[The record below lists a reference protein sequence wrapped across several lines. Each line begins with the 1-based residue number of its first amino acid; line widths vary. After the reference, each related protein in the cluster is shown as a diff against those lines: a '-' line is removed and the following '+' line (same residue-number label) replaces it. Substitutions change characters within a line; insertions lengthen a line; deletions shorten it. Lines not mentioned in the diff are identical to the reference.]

1 MNQVL
6 TQVAAWLLMIPL
18 AAASLSADPEDG
30 GLAMR
35 HYQWVT
41 EIRDGQWPRWQDEQA
56 SPEVLESVLAQLAMA
71 LEHLSRPDVEEL
83 ALGNSY
89 LHYRAYNIRRDM
101 LQIEARLGRP
111 EQVVEQLRHLRHFDV
126 FAGSHAL
133 LRESLPDSVLDHPD
147 VQQELAA
154 WQVLDRVAS
163 AEALATPYAEDLPAH
178 EKVAGLSRIWA
189 MAREY
194 FVHFDAAPELDWD
207 QAYMEAIEFVLAT
220 DSTADYYRELMRF
233 VARLGDSH
241 SNVYPPEEL
250 HAQFYARPPI
260 RTQWIDGRVMVT
272 GVFCARLRELG
283 VRVGSEI
290 EGIDGAT
297 VAAHA
302 RQHVAPF
309 VSASTEQDRKV
320 RTYAYGLLAGPSSR
334 GLTLSLRQPDG
345 SLNEVEIE
353 RSGCT
358 DVEWP
363 ESFRRRQLD
372 GGIEY
377 LSLDSFADGRAME
390 TFNAAWPEIRQA
402 SGLILDLRNN
412 GGGSSWPGYR
422 ILAHLIDEP
431 VVPVASWTRRN
442 DSVRQAASAS
452 VQFHPLPV
460 RPIEPIADERYA
472 GPVVLLTGPRTFSAA
487 EDMAMAFAVSRRG
500 AIIGQT
506 TAGSTGQPL
515 MFHLPGGGMARICA
529 KRDTWP
535 DGRPLVGVGVV
546 PVLEV
551 APSVSDIKAGR
562 DPVMEAAEEWIRERI
577 RGE

>member
-1 MNQVL
+1 MNKFR
-6 TQVAAWLLMIPL
+6 TQLAAWLVMILL
-18 AAASLSADPEDG
+18 AAASVSAYPEDG

-41 EIRDGQWPRWQDEQA
+41 EIRDGQWPVWQDEQA
-56 SPEVLESVLAQLAMA
+56 SPEALESVLAELAVA
-71 LEHLSRPDVEEL
+71 LEYLGRPDVEEL

-89 LHYRAYNIRRDM
+89 LHYRVYNIRRDM

-111 EQVVEQLRHLRHFDV
+111 EQVARQLRHLRHFDV
-126 FAGSHAL
+126 YAGSHAM

-163 AEALATPYAEDLPAH
+163 AEALATPYADDLPAH
-178 EKVAGLSRIWA
+178 EKIAGLSRIWA

-194 FVHFDAAPELDWD
+194 FVHFDAPPELDWD
-207 QAYMEAIEFVLAT
+207 QAYIEAIDFVLAT
-220 DSTADYYRELMRF
+220 DSTAGYYRELMRF

-250 HAQFYARPPI
+250 REHFYARPPI
-260 RTQWIDGRVMVT
+260 RTQWIGGRVIVT
-272 GVFCARLRELG
+272 DVFSARLRELG

-290 EGIDGAT
+290 ESIDGEP
-297 VAAHA
+297 VAAYA

-309 VSASTEQDRKV
+309 VSASTEQDLKV
-320 RTYAYGLLAGPSSR
+320 RKYEYGLLAGPSTR
-334 GLTLSLRQPDG
+334 ALTLSLRQPDG
-345 SLNEVEIE
+345 SLNTVEIE
-353 RSGCT
+353 RSGYT

-377 LSLDSFADGRAME
+377 LSLDSFADGRALE
-390 TFNAAWPEIRQA
+390 AFNTAWPEIQQA
-402 SGLILDLRNN
+402 GGLVLDLRNN

-460 RPIEPIADERYA
+460 RPIEPIAEERYA

-535 DGRPLVGVGVV
+535 DGTPLVGVGVV
-546 PVLEV
+546 PDIEV
-551 APSVSDIKAGR
+551 APSLSAIKGGR
-562 DPVMEAAEEWIRERI
+562 DPVMEAALAWIRERI

>member
-1 MNQVL
+1 MNKVR
-6 TQVAAWLLMIPL
+6 TQLAAWLVMMPL
-18 AAASLSADPEDG
+18 AAASVSAYPEDR

-41 EIRDGQWPRWQDEQA
+41 EIRDGQWPLWQDEQA
-56 SPEVLESVLAQLAMA
+56 TPKALESVLVQLAVA
-71 LEHLSRPDVEEL
+71 LEHLGRPDVEEL
-83 ALGNSY
+83 ALGNSF

-111 EQVVEQLRHLRHFDV
+111 EKVAEQLRHLRHFDV
-126 FAGSHAL
+126 YAGSHAM
-133 LRESLPDSVLDHPD
+133 LRESLPESVLDHPD
-147 VQQELAA
+147 VQKELAA
-154 WQVLDRVAS
+154 WQGLDRVAS
-163 AEALATPYAEDLPAH
+163 AGALATPYTENLPAH
-178 EKVAGLSRIWA
+178 EKIAGLSRLWA
-189 MAREY
+189 TAREY
-194 FVHFDAAPELDWD
+194 FVHFDATPELDWD
-207 QAYMEAIEFVLAT
+207 QAYLEAIDFVLTT
-220 DSTADYYRELMRF
+220 DTTADYYRELMRF

-250 HAQFYARPPI
+250 RAQFYTRPPI
-260 RTQWIDGRVMVT
+260 RTQWIEGRIIVT
-272 GVFCARLRELG
+272 DVFSARLRELG

-290 EGIDGAT
+290 ESIDGEP

-309 VSASTEQDRKV
+309 VSASSEQDLKV
-320 RTYAYGLLAGPSSR
+320 RKYEYGLLAGPSSR
-334 GLTLSLRQPDG
+334 ALTLSLRQPDG
-345 SLNEVEIE
+345 SLNKVEIE
-353 RSGCT
+353 RSGYT

-377 LSLDSFADGRAME
+377 LSLDSFADGRALE
-390 TFNAAWPEIRQA
+390 AFNAAWPEIQHA

-431 VVPVASWTRRN
+431 VVPAASWMRRN

-460 RPIEPIADERYA
+460 RPIEPIAEERYV

-487 EDMAMAFAVSRRG
+487 EDMAMAFVVSQRG
-500 AIIGQT
+500 VIIGET

-515 MFHLPGGGMARICA
+515 MFDLPGGGMARICV
-529 KRDTWP
+529 KRDAWP
-535 DGRPLVGVGVV
+535 DGSPLVGVGVV
-546 PVLEV
+546 PDIEV
-551 APSVSDIKAGR
+551 APSVSDIQAGR
-562 DPVMEAAEEWIRERI
+562 DPVVEVAMNWIRDQL
-577 RGE
+577 